1 MGVTPHLLPPHGCSS
16 STPPSRQQ
24 QPPVHGCQPL
34 LPFCPTAQQL
44 CAPPPM
50 DAQKFQQ
57 QGLHSSS
64 SLTLCSQ
71 PWRPKKNPLAEP
83 PLPASAPVPLLLL
96 PRTAAARPT
105 FPRCAAPRR
114 NAAVPASPGFL
125 AATAARMPSARHNV
139 KGDVLLQHVVT
150 LPGCSLF
157 LAQTRS
163 RHRRPSDREVTT
175 VQVMWCQPQDAVGG
189 RPKEGWT

>member
-1 MGVTPHLLPPHGCSS
+1 M
-16 STPPSRQQ
+16 
-24 QPPVHGCQPL
+24 
-34 LPFCPTAQQL
+34 
-44 CAPPPM
+44 AP
-50 DAQKFQQ
+50 
-57 QGLHSSS
+57 
-64 SLTLCSQ
+64 
-71 PWRPKKNPLAEP
+71 KNPPAEP

-114 NAAVPASPGFL
+114 NAAVLASPGFL

-150 LPGCSLF
+150 LVGCSLF

-163 RHRRPSDREVTT
+163 RHRRPSVRHPATLAVFVSMVSTI
-175 VQVMWCQPQDAVGG
+175 CQAPKLVYYRSHRQNHAPRLAVRRNAKPYGQ
-189 RPKEGWT
+189 PM